1 MGKNKIKIDKLS
13 KEEKAKLIEALIGI
27 PPKYL
32 IPMGL
37 KIRINIAEYE
47 LNEQKQF
54 FEYDPQSGE
63 NVNKIQK
70 ALSIFHKL

>member
-1 MGKNKIKIDKLS
+1 MEKDKIKIDKLS

-37 KIRINIAEYE
+37 KIRINIADYE
-47 LNEQKQF
+47 LNERKQF
-54 FEYDPQSGE
+54 FEYDPKSGE
-63 NVNKIQK
+63 NINKIQK
-70 ALSIFHKL
+70 ALSIFQ